1 MCTAV
6 YLINRLPTHIL
17 GNNSPYH
24 LVYNQAPQY
33 SLLKNFG
40 CTCYPCLRPYKSS
53 KLDSRSERCIFL
65 GYSACHSGYRC
76 LSIAS
81 GKLYI
86 SRDVVFIE
94 DAYPFKE
101 KSQSISV
108 RSSDDQPSI
117 GLLGSSPIAIDPI
130 HTSKSPQSPRNA
142 SIASELDDTSQSS
155 QSSSHQQYTRNSSIA
170 LEPEHTTQSQQV
182 SSHQSS
188 SRNSSDPTITGHI
201 PSTDPLSPSN
211 MDSQNTQSHVKTRR
225 LSDIIRTID
234 SGRNTQTTK
243 YPLPTCLHVSSSF
256 TPDPVN
262 FASAIIKPEWKAAMK
277 DEFSALMHNNTW
289 QLVPRPH
296 NRPVIGCKWIYK
308 TKYSADDTP
317 PKYKARL
324 VAKGFLQEGGIDY
337 HETFSPVIK
346 VTTIRLLLSLAISQ
360 KWHIHQL
367 DISNAFLHGD
377 LHELIYMDQPQ
388 GFQNP
393 QYPHHVCKLKKS
405 LYGLKQ
411 APREWFQKLTNC
423 LTQLGFKG
431 SKTDTSLYY
440 TLTGPLYL
448 LIYVDDILILG
459 PSLPQIRQL
468 ITSLAV
474 HFKIKD
480 LGPASR
486 FLGVELQPHKDGFL
500 LSQTQYTISILKI
513 LNMESCKPLPTPCPI
528 TCSTTS
534 TKLVDNPHLFRRVV
548 GALQYLNFTRPD
560 IAYAVNQLCR
570 SMHSPQSIDWIRLKH
585 LLRYLKGTVT
595 HGVHFSSKSPN
606 SLTSFSDAD
615 WAGDSA
621 DRRST
626 SGFLIYFG
634 NNLISW
640 SSKKQPTVARSS
652 TEAEYKA
659 ITNATSEIVWI
670 TSLFRELQ
678 IVASPPTLWCDNIG
692 ATYLSTN
699 PVFHARMK
707 HIEVD
712 YHFVREMVA
721 SRRLRVCVI
730 SGKDQPADLLT
741 KPLSK
746 LRFHQLRFKLNLL
759 PALRLREDVEE
770 VKLNNGSED

>member
-1 MCTAV
+1 M
-6 YLINRLPTHIL
+6 
-17 GNNSPYH
+17 
-24 LVYNQAPQY
+24 
-33 SLLKNFG
+33 
-40 CTCYPCLRPYKSS
+40 
-53 KLDSRSERCIFL
+53 
-65 GYSACHSGYRC
+65 
-76 LSIAS
+76 
-81 GKLYI
+81 
-86 SRDVVFIE
+86 
-94 DAYPFKE
+94 
-101 KSQSISV
+101 
-108 RSSDDQPSI
+108 
-117 GLLGSSPIAIDPI
+117 
-130 HTSKSPQSPRNA
+130 
-142 SIASELDDTSQSS
+142 
-155 QSSSHQQYTRNSSIA
+155 
-170 LEPEHTTQSQQV
+170 
-182 SSHQSS
+182 
-188 SRNSSDPTITGHI
+188 
-201 PSTDPLSPSN
+201 
-211 MDSQNTQSHVKTRR
+211 
-225 LSDIIRTID
+225 
-234 SGRNTQTTK
+234 
-243 YPLPTCLHVSSSF
+243 
-256 TPDPVN
+256 
-262 FASAIIKPEWKAAMK
+262 
-277 DEFSALMHNNTW
+277 
-289 QLVPRPH
+289 
-296 NRPVIGCKWIYK
+296 
-308 TKYSADDTP
+308 
-317 PKYKARL
+317 
-324 VAKGFLQEGGIDY
+324 
-337 HETFSPVIK
+337 IK

-360 KWHIHQL
+360 KWHIQQL

-393 QYPHHVCKLKKS
+393 QYPHHVCKLQKS

-423 LTQLGFKG
+423 LIQLGFQG

-500 LSQTQYTISILKI
+500 LSQTQYTISILRI
-513 LNMESCKPLPTPCPI
+513 LNMENCKPLPTPCPI

-534 TKLVDNPHLFRRVV
+534 TKLVDNPHLYRRVV

-560 IAYAVNQLCR
+560 IAYAVNQACR

-595 HGVHFSSKSPN
+595 HGLHFSSKSPN

-626 SGFLIYFG
+626 SAFLIYFG

-659 ITNATSEIVWI
+659 IANATSEIVWI

-678 IVASPPTLWCDNIG
+678 IVAPPPTLWCDNIG

-721 SRRLRVCVI
+721 SRRLHVCVI

-746 LRFHQLRFKLNLL
+746 LRFHQL
-759 PALRLREDVEE
+759 
-770 VKLNNGSED
+770 